1 MGKILSTWKGL
12 DGDFFFWKDKK
23 LVKGKEE
30 DWQYIQILSTTA
42 KVEKIIHLGKEGKLG
57 NQVNLKE

>member
-1 MGKILSTWKGL
+1 MVT
-12 DGDFFFWKDKK
+12 FFFWKDKK
-23 LVKGKEE
+23 LVKGKE

-42 KVEKIIHLGKEGKLG
+42 KVEKIVHLGKEGKLG